1 MEINYLKKMGE
12 TPRIGDRINKGV
24 TEEMIANLEA
34 KLNITFP
41 IAYREFL
48 FLGGRY
54 NNILAMDGGFY
65 KRGENRQYYIEEQQQ
80 LAVEQLHEMGYKIEK
95 PFWVIADLDSCEQF
109 HYFHF
114 DEGDNPP
121 VYFYCSYMP
130 QNDNTDKP
138 AHEKIANSFSEY
150 IDKRIDYR
158 KKVGY

>member
-1 MEINYLKKMGE
+1 MYLKKME
-12 TPRIGDRINKGV
+12 KTPRIDRHENKGV
-24 TEEMIANLEA
+24 SEDLIIELET
-34 KLNITFP
+34 KIGITFP
-41 IAYREFL
+41 TAYREFL
-48 FLGGRY
+48 FLGGVSD
-54 NNILAMDGGFY
+54 NILAMDGGFY
-65 KRGENRQYYIEEQQQ
+65 KTKENEPYYIEEQQQ
-80 LAVEQLHEMGYKIEK
+80 LAREQLHEMGYKIEK

>member
-1 MEINYLKKMGE
+1 MGK
-12 TPRIGDRINKGV
+12 TPRIGSKENVGV
-24 TEEMIANLEA
+24 TEGVIEALEA
-34 KLNITFP
+34 KIDKTFP

-48 FLGGRY
+48 FLGGVRA
-54 NNILAMDGGFY
+54 NMLADMDKGFY
-65 KRGENRQYYIEEQQQ
+65 RRETGSPYYIEEQQQ
-80 LAVEQLHEMGYKIEK
+80 LASEQLQEMSYKIEK

-130 QNDNTDKP
+130 QSDNTDKP

-150 IDKRIDYR
+150 IDNLIDHR